1 MPLKNLKCKNRL
13 FAQEPLKC
21 TNGHRRGSPSQVGS
35 EMKWEKIPT
44 RPTQTWP
51 FVAGSIS
58 EDCIRRKRHKDEEVV
73 VDIWT
78 CSRAKRRTQTSPT
91 ILDATLSADRRTY
104 VELTY
109 KNYKDM
115 CYV

>member
-21 TNGHRRGSPSQVGS
+21 TNGHRLEDWSPVVVGS
-35 EMKWEKIPT
+35 EMKWEKSRT
-44 RPTQTWP
+44 RPSQTWP

-78 CSRAKRRTQTSPT
+78 CSRAQRRTQTSPN
-91 ILDATLSADRRTY
+91 LSGWYGT
-104 VELTY
+104 
-109 KNYKDM
+109 
-115 CYV
+115 